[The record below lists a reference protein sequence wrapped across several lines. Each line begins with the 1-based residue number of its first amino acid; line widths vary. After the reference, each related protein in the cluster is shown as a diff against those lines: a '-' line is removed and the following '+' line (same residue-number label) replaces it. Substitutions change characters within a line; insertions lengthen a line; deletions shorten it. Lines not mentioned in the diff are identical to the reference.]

1 MRGDENELMKKKI
14 TLIFDGW
21 LVKAANLPNGYSS
34 WNVVDVESSM
44 SIVIFCI
51 LVLSVCLQVSVF
63 DACYSIRIVL
73 LSWFLQWS
81 KFWKAWCL
89 FLEEM
94 RITMEEWLVLE
105 IQKWPEQD
113 AMRR

>member
-1 MRGDENELMKKKI
+1 
-14 TLIFDGW
+14 
-21 LVKAANLPNGYSS
+21 
-34 WNVVDVESSM
+34 M

-51 LVLSVCLQVSVF
+51 LVLFVCLQVSVF

-73 LSWFLQWS
+73 LRWFLQWS
-81 KFWKAWCL
+81 EFLTAWCL
-89 FLEEM
+89 FLGEM

-113 AMRR
+113 AMWRYEEGLDRIVRGQKLSFLCLSDELWVCIVVLIVFEV

>member
-1 MRGDENELMKKKI
+1 
-14 TLIFDGW
+14 
-21 LVKAANLPNGYSS
+21 
-34 WNVVDVESSM
+34 M

-81 KFWKAWCL
+81 KFLTTWCL

-94 RITMEEWLVLE
+94 RITMEEGLVLE

-113 AMRR
+113 AMWRYEEGLDRIVRGQKLSFLCLSDELWVCIVVLIVFEV